1 MVYFKP
7 EYIEVTFLNWFI
19 YMYITLIVSSVFH
32 CSIYVGTFIF
42 ILNVLDMNFLN
53 QLQIKNM
60 T

>member
-1 MVYFKP
+1 M
-7 EYIEVTFLNWFI
+7 W
-19 YMYITLIVSSVFH
+19 ITLIVSLVFH
-32 CSIYVGTFIF
+32 CSIYVATFIF

>member
-1 MVYFKP
+1 
-7 EYIEVTFLNWFI
+7 
-19 YMYITLIVSSVFH
+19 MYITLIVSSVFH

-42 ILNVLDMNFLN
+42 ILNDLDMNFLN